1 MGGIC
6 ESNANLVTTSSTSNL
21 VKSIGQH
28 NLEKETMEVPP
39 GHKSTHSHELQRR
52 KDSLQ
57 KKIKVLS
64 VAKEKIDAL
73 KQENTDLKIANG
85 ELDEMNGELKEN
97 IDSKRKENDELKENL
112 KEMTAKILTLQK
124 EKEQKEQNEADSIN
138 DILYKVQGGSL
149 KKAKYTKMQPKF
161 VCFIN
166 KINHLFYYDQFGSN
180 SKLEPKCMIVR
191 DISTKNDLVEKG
203 MENSS
208 NSWFLVIGI
217 QRIALF
223 VTESITTR
231 DKWVNFITSSLGK
244 DKIMHPEPLRLP
256 VLHRHHVSAPDI
268 LRSPRSGTTKIM
280 LRDGF
285 EFNSFSINYPPKVT
299 NCTISNNGHTVQINV
314 GSKNKCILSVNAKK
328 YQLKHFLFLMPSEHT
343 IDDQSDNEMEL
354 HLVHTTEQNEIVVL
368 CFIFSQKAKFK
379 ANKLV
384 LNAPKTHWI
393 LPEKKRMS
401 KSSSM
406 RMSKSNKGSTTISK
420 KMIKIIGIKKD
431 EVEQSEDAEI
441 NESDDD
447 ETDIDDEQDGKV
459 KVNEFLQQFWDQM
472 PSKKTKQDIPL
483 INPLNFDFL
492 FKNSSDNFRK
502 NIKTNQIKIDMEI
515 YEYFG
520 TLRTPP
526 YTEGVRWMIA
536 KKTHF
541 INHQQ
546 LSKLKKIWYG
556 FL

>member
-1 MGGIC
+1 MG
-6 ESNANLVTTSSTSNL
+6 
-21 VKSIGQH
+21 
-28 NLEKETMEVPP
+28 
-39 GHKSTHSHELQRR
+39 
-52 KDSLQ
+52 
-57 KKIKVLS
+57 
-64 VAKEKIDAL
+64 
-73 KQENTDLKIANG
+73 
-85 ELDEMNGELKEN
+85 
-97 IDSKRKENDELKENL
+97 
-112 KEMTAKILTLQK
+112 
-124 EKEQKEQNEADSIN
+124 
-138 DILYKVQGGSL
+138 
-149 KKAKYTKMQPKF
+149 
-161 VCFIN
+161 
-166 KINHLFYYDQFGSN
+166 
-180 SKLEPKCMIVR
+180 
-191 DISTKNDLVEKG
+191 
-203 MENSS
+203 
-208 NSWFLVIGI
+208 
-217 QRIALF
+217 
-223 VTESITTR
+223 
-231 DKWVNFITSSLGK
+231 GK

-328 YQLKHFLFLMPSEHT
+328 YQLKHFLFLMPSEHA

-354 HLVHTTEQNEIVVL
+354 HLVH
-368 CFIFSQKAKFK
+368 
-379 ANKLV
+379 
-384 LNAPKTHWI
+384 
-393 LPEKKRMS
+393 
-401 KSSSM
+401 
-406 RMSKSNKGSTTISK
+406 TTISK